1 MNGIMKKLLC
11 VLLWAFMLLGCSS
24 NENPNLISLSGEWQ
38 FQMDTLDIGV
48 TEAWYARDF
57 DDSIQLPGSMM
68 EYGKGF
74 EPTLETRWTGSI
86 YDSSFYYDKRYEKY
100 RQEGDIKFP
109 FWLTPPKHYAG
120 PAWYSREITIPK
132 QWSNNKIELN
142 LERPHWETTVW
153 VNSKQAGSSQR
164 SLSTPHKY
172 DLTDLLSPGKH
183 RLTIRV
189 DNRVDEVNVGP
200 DSHSLTDHTQGN
212 WNGIVGDLEL
222 KASPQVHI
230 AAIKLYPDVETKSVK
245 AVIDLRNMTGR
256 AISGELHLSALS
268 FNTDQ
273 IHEVPVLTTP
283 FQGTGDSLSME
294 IEYKLGE
301 EVQLWDE
308 FNPAL
313 YQLTADLYVDVFE
326 STHRF
331 QEEFGMR
338 EFTVEG
344 TRFAVNGRPVFLR
357 GTLDCAGF
365 PLTGYPP
372 TEIPEW
378 EEIFKTVKEHGLN
391 HVRYHSWCP
400 PKAAFQAADRVGI
413 YLQPEAASWPN
424 HGITVG
430 DGQPIDE
437 YLMEETNQIL
447 DAYGNHASF
456 VMMAAGNEPG
466 GANQVEY
473 LNDYVNHWQDVDP
486 RRLYTGASIGMSW
499 PVVPE
504 SDFLVRSGPRGLKW
518 KDGTPGTMFDHYE
531 SIKNTEKPYVAHE
544 NGQYNVFPDFREIDK
559 YTGVY
564 QAKNFEL
571 FRALMEENGMKGKG
585 HDFMMASGKLQ
596 SIMYKAEIEAALRTP
611 GFAGFQLLDLND
623 FPGQGTA
630 LIGVLNAFWE
640 EKGYISPEE
649 FRRFSGVTVPLV
661 RTEKFVWENDE
672 TFQASAEV
680 SHFGPK
686 PLNEVTARW
695 KITRDNGEEV
705 ASGSFDTRTIPLDNT
720 IALGTIKLNLSAFNR
735 AQRLNLEINV
745 ADHANDWDFWVF
757 PADPPEP
764 EIADIYITDSLDARA
779 ESILN
784 DGGKVF
790 IDAAGKVQYGKDIVQ
805 YFRPVFWNT
814 SWFQM
819 NPPHTLG
826 IYLNPEH
833 PAFEDFPTEYH
844 SNYQW
849 FDILDR
855 QQVMWLEGFP
865 DEFEP
870 LVQPIDTYH
879 LNRKLGLVLE
889 AKVGNGKLIMSSTD
903 LTNRLNERPVARQ
916 LRQSLIKYMGSENF
930 DPQYSVEMSVIED
943 IFRKQSERLNFYT
956 NESTDDLKPETQN

>member
-1 MNGIMKKLLC
+1 MNEILKRSIYLFL
-11 VLLWAFMLLGCSS
+11 VVFMLPGCSQ
-24 NENPNLISLSGEWQ
+24 NNDPNLISLSGEWQ
-38 FQMDTLDIGV
+38 FKMDTLDVGV
-48 TEAWYARDF
+48 SEEWFARDF
-57 DDSIQLPGSMM
+57 EDSIRLPGSMM
-68 EYGKGF
+68 EYDKGF
-74 EPTLETRWTGSI
+74 EPTLETQWTGSI
-86 YDSSFYYDKRYEKY
+86 YDSSFYYDNRYEEY
-100 RQEGDIKFP
+100 RQKHDIKFP
-109 FWLTPPKHYAG
+109 FWLTPSKHYVGA
-120 PAWYSREITIPK
+120 AWYSREITIPERL
-132 QWSNNKIELN
+132 SNNKIELN

-153 VNSKQAGSSQR
+153 VDNMKAGPAQR

-172 DLTDLLSPGKH
+172 DLTKFLSPGTH

-189 DNRVDEVNVGP
+189 DNRLNEVNVGP

-222 KASPQVHI
+222 KASPPVHI
-230 AAIKLYPDVETKSVK
+230 ADIELYPDIENQSVR
-245 AVIDLRNMTGR
+245 AVIDIRNMTGK
-256 AISGELHLSALS
+256 AAAGEVQLSANS
-268 FNTDQ
+268 FNSDKS
-273 IHEVPVLTTP
+273 HKVPVFTKS
-283 FQGTGDSLSME
+283 FRVEGDSLSME

-301 EVQLWDE
+301 DVQFWDE

-313 YQLTADLYVDVFE
+313 YRLTAELYVDGIK
-326 STHRF
+326 STHSI

-338 EFTVEG
+338 EFTAEG

-357 GTLDCAGF
+357 GTLDCAAF

-378 EEIFKTVKEHGLN
+378 EKIFKTVKEHGLN

-424 HGITVG
+424 HGVTVG
-430 DGQPIDE
+430 DGQPIDD
-437 YLMEETNQIL
+437 YLMEETSRIL

-466 GANQVEY
+466 GGNQVGY
-473 LNDYVNHWQDVDP
+473 LNAYVNHWQAQDP

-499 PVVPE
+499 PIVPE

-531 SIKNTEKPYVAHE
+531 SIKDTDIPYVAHE

-564 QAKNFEL
+564 KAKNFEL
-571 FRALMEENGMKGKG
+571 FRALMEKNGMKGKG

-630 LIGVLNAFWE
+630 LIGVLNTFWE

-649 FRRFSGVTVPLV
+649 FRRFSGATVPLA
-661 RTEKFVWENDE
+661 RIEKFVWENNE
-672 TFQASAEV
+672 TFHASAEL

-686 PLNEVTARW
+686 PLDDIEARW
-695 KITRDNGEEV
+695 VIKSDNGEEV
-705 ASGSFDTRTIPLDNT
+705 ASGSFPPRTIPLDNT
-720 IALGTIKLNLSAFNR
+720 ITLGTVKLNLSQFDR
-735 AQRLNLEINV
+735 AQKLNLTITVDGN
-745 ADHANDWDFWVF
+745 ANDWDFWVY
-757 PADPPEP
+757 PADPIQPG
-764 EIADIYITDSLDARA
+764 ISNIYITDSLDTAA
-779 ESILN
+779 KNVLN
-784 DGGKVF
+784 EGGIVF
-790 IDAAGKVQYGKDIVQ
+790 VDAAGKVQYGKDIIQ

-826 IYLNPEH
+826 IFLNPEH
-833 PAFEDFPTEYH
+833 PAFNDFPTEYH

-849 FDILDR
+849 FDILNR

-865 DEFEP
+865 DDFEP
-870 LVQPIDTYH
+870 LIQPIDTYH

-889 AKVGNGKLIMSSTD
+889 AQVGKGKLLISSTD
-903 LTNRLNERPVARQ
+903 LTNRLDERPAARQ

-930 DPQYSVEMSVIED
+930 NPEYTVEMSVIED